1 MNDLKIS
8 TKLLGGFG
16 VIGFLLM
23 LIVGIGLYNLSSVN
37 DNVKDII
44 GDKVPATQLSTE
56 TLRQVDVIAIALRN
70 MMLNPDKVDQQ
81 KQLDTIENARQLIQ
95 ASTEQLGKVTLT
107 NEGKELLLQVSEA
120 GKRYANGTTALLKL
134 ITSARDDEAKAFLAN
149 DLRPILAIYKEATNR
164 LIQYQFTAI
173 AKKGEQSEDTYIES
187 RVLMLGLGTIALF
200 LATIIGVLI
209 TRNLMNA
216 IGGEPKEASDMV
228 KAVAEGDLS
237 IEITAKPGDQTS
249 IMANLQAMQLSLSKV
264 VSDVRLGSESVA
276 TASAEI
282 AQGNMDLSARTE
294 SQASALEE
302 TAASME
308 ELMSTVK
315 QNADNAKQANQLARS
330 ASLVASQ
337 GGEVVAQAVGT
348 MREISESS
356 VKIADIISVIDGI
369 AFQTNILA
377 LNAAVEA
384 ARAGEQGRG
393 FAVVASEVRSLAGR
407 SAEAAKEIKSL
418 INTSVSCVRNGTE
431 LVDRAG
437 ITMIEIV
444 NSIKRVEDIMSEI
457 SASSHEQ
464 ALGVTQVGEAVT
476 QMDEATQQN
485 AALVEEMAAAASTLK
500 FQAVELVQTV
510 SVFKMISGADDV
522 KRNPNHKDSKRINFR
537 SERDLVLL
545 S

>member
-8 TKLLGGFG
+8 TKLFGGFG
-16 VIGFLLM
+16 VMGVLLM
-23 LIVGIGLYNLSSVN
+23 LIVAIGLHHLSSVN

-44 GDKVPATQLSTE
+44 SDKVPATQLSTE

-70 MMLNPDKVDQQ
+70 MMLNHDNVDQQ

-95 ASTEQLGKVTLT
+95 NSTEKLAKITLS
-107 NEGKELLLQVSEA
+107 NEGKELLHQVSET
-120 GKRYANGTTALLKL
+120 GKKYANGTTALLKL
-134 ITSARDDEAKAFLAN
+134 ITSGKEDESKVFLAN
-149 DLRPILAIYKEATNR
+149 ELRPILAVYKDATNK
-164 LIQYQFTAI
+164 LIQFQFAAI
-173 AKKGEQSEDTYIES
+173 AKKGEQSESTYVES
-187 RVLMLGLGTIALF
+187 RVLLIGLGMIAIF
-200 LATIIGVLI
+200 LATIVGVLI
-209 TRNLMNA
+209 TRNLMSA
-216 IGGEPKEASDMV
+216 LGGEPKEALDMV

-237 IEITAKPGDQTS
+237 IQIAVKPGDQTS
-249 IMANLQAMQLSLSKV
+249 IIANLQTMQTSLLKV

-337 GGEVVAQAVGT
+337 GGAVVTQAVGT

-418 INTSVSCVRNGTE
+418 INTSVNCVRNGTE
-431 LVDRAG
+431 LVDQAG
-437 ITMIEIV
+437 VTMIEIV

-476 QMDEATQQN
+476 HMDESTQQN

-500 FQAVELVQTV
+500 FQATELVQTV

-522 KRNPNHKDSKRINFR
+522 KRNANNKDSKHINFR

>member
-1 MNDLKIS
+1 
-8 TKLLGGFG
+8 
-16 VIGFLLM
+16 
-23 LIVGIGLYNLSSVN
+23 
-37 DNVKDII
+37 
-44 GDKVPATQLSTE
+44 
-56 TLRQVDVIAIALRN
+56 
-70 MMLNPDKVDQQ
+70 
-81 KQLDTIENARQLIQ
+81 
-95 ASTEQLGKVTLT
+95 
-107 NEGKELLLQVSEA
+107 
-120 GKRYANGTTALLKL
+120 
-134 ITSARDDEAKAFLAN
+134 
-149 DLRPILAIYKEATNR
+149 
-164 LIQYQFTAI
+164 
-173 AKKGEQSEDTYIES
+173 
-187 RVLMLGLGTIALF
+187 
-200 LATIIGVLI
+200 
-209 TRNLMNA
+209 MNA

-356 VKIADIISVIDGI
+356 VKIAD
-369 AFQTNILA
+369 
-377 LNAAVEA
+377 
-384 ARAGEQGRG
+384 
-393 FAVVASEVRSLAGR
+393 
-407 SAEAAKEIKSL
+407 
-418 INTSVSCVRNGTE
+418 
-431 LVDRAG
+431 
-437 ITMIEIV
+437 
-444 NSIKRVEDIMSEI
+444 
-457 SASSHEQ
+457 
-464 ALGVTQVGEAVT
+464 T

>member
-1 MNDLKIS
+1 
-8 TKLLGGFG
+8 
-16 VIGFLLM
+16 
-23 LIVGIGLYNLSSVN
+23 
-37 DNVKDII
+37 
-44 GDKVPATQLSTE
+44 
-56 TLRQVDVIAIALRN
+56 

-107 NEGKELLLQVSEA
+107 NEGKELLFQVSEA

-134 ITSARDDEAKAFLAN
+134 ITSAKDDEAKVFLAN

-164 LIQYQFTAI
+164 LIQFQFAAI
-173 AKKGEQSEDTYIES
+173 AKKSEQSEDTYIES

-200 LATIIGVLI
+200 LATVIGVLI

-237 IEITAKPGDQTS
+237 IQITAKPGDQTS
-249 IMANLQAMQLSLSKV
+249 TMANLQAMQLSLSKV

-356 VKIADIISVIDGI
+356 VKISDIISVIDGI

-384 ARAGEQGRG
+384 ARAGE
-393 FAVVASEVRSLAGR
+393 
-407 SAEAAKEIKSL
+407 
-418 INTSVSCVRNGTE
+418 
-431 LVDRAG
+431 
-437 ITMIEIV
+437 
-444 NSIKRVEDIMSEI
+444 
-457 SASSHEQ
+457 
-464 ALGVTQVGEAVT
+464 
-476 QMDEATQQN
+476 
-485 AALVEEMAAAASTLK
+485 
-500 FQAVELVQTV
+500 
-510 SVFKMISGADDV
+510 
-522 KRNPNHKDSKRINFR
+522 
-537 SERDLVLL
+537 
-545 S
+545 

>member
-8 TKLLGGFG
+8 TKLFGGFG

-23 LIVGIGLYNLSSVN
+23 LIVAIGLHNLSSVN

-44 GDKVPATQLSTE
+44 NDKVPATQLSTE

-70 MMLNPDKVDQQ
+70 MMLNHDKVDQQ

-95 ASTEQLGKVTLT
+95 TSTERLVKVTIT
-107 NEGKELLLQVSEA
+107 NEGKELLLRVNEA
-120 GKRYANGTTALLKL
+120 GKKYANGTTALLKL
-134 ITSARDDEAKAFLAN
+134 IVSAKDDEAKAFLAN
-149 DLRPILAIYKEATNR
+149 DLRPILAIYKEATNN
-164 LIQYQFTAI
+164 LIQFQFAAI
-173 AKKGEQSEDTYIES
+173 AIKGEQSEETYIGS
-187 RVLMLGLGTIALF
+187 KFLMFGLGMIAVL
-200 LATIIGVLI
+200 LATITGVLI

-216 IGGEPKEASDMV
+216 IGGEPKEASNMV
-228 KAVAEGDLS
+228 KAVAEGNLS
-237 IEITAKPGDQTS
+237 IQIALKPGDKAS
-249 IMANLQAMQLSLSKV
+249 VMANLHAMQLSLSKV

-276 TASAEI
+276 AASAEI

-315 QNADNAKQANQLARS
+315 QNADNAKQANQLARN
-330 ASLVASQ
+330 ATLVASQ
-337 GGEVVAQAVGT
+337 GGEVVTNVVET

-418 INTSVSCVRNGTE
+418 INTSVNCVRNGTE

-437 ITMIEIV
+437 VTMIEIV

-464 ALGVTQVGEAVT
+464 ALGVTQIGEAVT
-476 QMDEATQQN
+476 LMDESTQQN

-500 FQAVELVQTV
+500 FQASELVQTV
-510 SVFKMISGADDV
+510 SVFKVVSDTHEIN
-522 KRNPNHKDSKRINFR
+522 RNATAKKSKLFNFR
-537 SERDLVLL
+537 NERDLRLL
-545 S
+545 A

>member
-16 VIGFLLM
+16 LIGTLLI
-23 LIVGIGLYNLSSVN
+23 LIVGIGLFSLSSVN
-37 DNVKDII
+37 NDIKDII
-44 GDKVPATQLSTE
+44 ADKVPATQLSTE

-70 MMLNPDKVDQQ
+70 MMLNHDKIDQQ
-81 KQLDTIENARQLIQ
+81 KQIENIEAARQLIQ
-95 ASTEQLGKVTLT
+95 ASTDKLEKITTAKDGKA
-107 NEGKELLLQVSEA
+107 LLLQVNEA
-120 GKRYANGTTALLKL
+120 GKRYANGTTELLKL
-134 ITSARDDEAKAFLAN
+134 ITDAKEDESKIFLAN
-149 DLRPILAIYKEATNR
+149 NLRPILAVYKEATNR
-164 LIQYQFTAI
+164 LIQFQFAAI
-173 AKKGEQSEDTYIES
+173 AKKGDEAESTYIES
-187 RVLMLGLGTIALF
+187 RTLMIGLGTIAIF
-200 LATIIGVLI
+200 LATIVGLLI
-209 TRNLMNA
+209 TRNLMRA
-216 IGGEPKEASDMV
+216 LGGEPKDAAEMV
-228 KAVAEGDLS
+228 KAVAAGDLS
-237 IEITAKPGDQTS
+237 IEIVVKPGDQTS
-249 IMANLQAMQLSLSKV
+249 IMANLHSMQVSLSKV
-264 VSDVRLGSESVA
+264 VSDVRIGSESVA

-282 AQGNMDLSARTE
+282 AQGNMDLSGRTE

-337 GGEVVAQAVGT
+337 GGEVVTQAVGT
-348 MREISESS
+348 MKEISESS

-418 INTSVSCVRNGTE
+418 INTSVSCVRNGSE

-437 ITMIEIV
+437 VTMIEIV

-476 QMDEATQQN
+476 QMDESTQQN

-500 FQAVELVQTV
+500 FQAAELVQTV
-510 SVFKMISGADDV
+510 SVFKLGSESGCV
-522 KRNPNHKDSKRINFR
+522 ESSTNIENSKRLSLRIK
-537 SERDLVLL
+537 RDLVLL